1 VATKQGD
8 GYWSGYGQGDV
19 LLQVK
24 PPWAALFEC
33 QFSSSQLG
41 SSSVVAVVVVGGFC
55 VGESEV
61 EVDVDGG
68 QKAVEAN
75 DERGVLSR
83 ADKV

>member
-1 VATKQGD
+1 MATKQGD

-41 SSSVVAVVVVGGFC
+41 SSSVVAVVVVVGFC
-55 VGESEV
+55 VGE
-61 EVDVDGG
+61 
-68 QKAVEAN
+68 
-75 DERGVLSR
+75 
-83 ADKV
+83 